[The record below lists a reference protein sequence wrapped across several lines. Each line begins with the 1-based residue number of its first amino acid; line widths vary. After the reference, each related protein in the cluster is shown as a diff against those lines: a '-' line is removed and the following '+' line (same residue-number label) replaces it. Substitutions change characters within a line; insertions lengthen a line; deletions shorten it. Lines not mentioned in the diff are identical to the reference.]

1 MSSSL
6 IKTIVQ
12 FALPSILGIAVSLG
26 IHDARLDA
34 LESELSEIRHEF
46 DSHVQ
51 FEAELDK
58 FNQLILVLNT
68 HLSRK

>member
-1 MSSSL
+1 MSASH

-12 FALPSILGIAVSLG
+12 FALPSILGIAVSWG

-34 LESELSEIRHEF
+34 LESELAETRHEL
-46 DSHVQ
+46 STHVT

-68 HLSRK
+68 HLSRL